1 MIQLP
6 DLSLLAVALFF
17 WATYWVLRQT
27 VFKPLGGILEGREK
41 TIATATA
48 AVARALES
56 EKEKLA
62 EIDRRLTEARREAM
76 AAKET
81 LRQEAARR
89 RQELLD
95 AARERSRASVAEA
108 QRGLDADVASLR
120 GQLRSEADALAVEI
134 ASRAL
139 GRRIA

>member
-6 DLSLLAVALFF
+6 DLSLVVVAALF

-27 VFKPLGGILEGREK
+27 VFRPLGGILEGREK

-62 EIDRRLTEARREAM
+62 EIDRRLTEARRAAM
-76 AAKET
+76 AGKEAI
-81 LRQEAARR
+81 RQEAARK

-95 AARERSRASVAEA
+95 AARDRSRASVADA
-108 QRGLDADVASLR
+108 QRSLDAEVASLR
-120 GQLRSEADALAVEI
+120 GQLRSEASALAAEI

-139 GRRIA
+139 GRRLA

>member
-6 DLSLLAVALFF
+6 DLSLVVVAALF

-27 VFKPLGGILEGREK
+27 VFRPLGGILEGREK
-41 TIATATA
+41 RIATATA

-62 EIDRRLTEARREAM
+62 EIDRRLTDARREAM
-76 AAKET
+76 AGKEAI
-81 LRQEAARR
+81 RQEAARK

-95 AARERSRASVAEA
+95 AARDRSRASVADA
-108 QRGLDADVASLR
+108 QRSLDAEVASLR
-120 GQLRSEADALAVEI
+120 GQLRSEASALAAEI

-139 GRRIA
+139 GRRLA